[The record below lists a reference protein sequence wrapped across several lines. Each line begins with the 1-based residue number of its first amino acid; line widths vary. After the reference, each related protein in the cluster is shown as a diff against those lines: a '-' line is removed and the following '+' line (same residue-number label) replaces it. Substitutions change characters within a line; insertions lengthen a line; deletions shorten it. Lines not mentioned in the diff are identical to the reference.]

1 MKKIK
6 EALSSNRIFV
16 LIFAAAA
23 AASVV
28 YILPPYDADII
39 NYDSAYQF
47 FLTTK
52 SFPDMARLIPEDYSP
67 PLYAFLLKLWTMI
80 FGETLA
86 SMRAASL
93 VNVWG
98 MLFLAAFPIR
108 EAFGK
113 TASLLCTVF
122 FLFSSVNFVLIPEIR
137 PTVPAYFLVTACAVY
152 SYLAFFKEKKYAYVC
167 LTVFSVL
174 AMYTHNIGMLSAL
187 AIYITAGAMSL
198 CRREFAK
205 TRRFVISGAVCAV
218 CYLPWL
224 TVVFKQFGNVK
235 SNYWSSGGLSLYKA
249 FDWSV
254 LSNLKDFGGNIC
266 GVIFPIALALTL
278 CTLVIM
284 KAMSPE
290 IRGAK
295 TLSDIKKLWE
305 KYRERFSKALFLVLT
320 LAGPVAAVALF
331 SLVGHPIITKR
342 YFYIFCG
349 TAMLILAV
357 LFSRCGKKA
366 VAVCAAAMF
375 AVNFSLG
382 AFNLKKQL
390 DSSDFIEMTRQI
402 AAENPDGD
410 IAFLHSHEWTLG
422 IMMYYFPDARHY
434 IFDDTWCVLNTYEV
448 FPTEVI
454 NIGGLENM
462 SEYEDGFY
470 IFGGYFPDQP
480 IALDE
485 EYGHLEGYS
494 CGEIGSFTEPYT
506 YQKGWTL
513 YYVKG

>member
-1 MKKIK
+1 MTKIK
-6 EALSSNRIFV
+6 KALSSDRIFAV
-16 LIFAAAA
+16 VFAVAA
-23 AASVV
+23 AASVI
-28 YILPPYDADII
+28 YILPPYNADII

-52 SFPDMARLIPEDYSP
+52 SFPEMARLIPEDYSP

-113 TASLLCTVF
+113 LTSLMCTVF
-122 FLFSSVNFVLIPEIR
+122 FLFSSVNFILIPEIR
-137 PTVPAYFLVTACAVY
+137 PTVLAYFLVTACAVY
-152 SYLAFFKEKKYAYVC
+152 AYLAFFMEKRYAYVC

-198 CRREFAK
+198 CRREFKK
-205 TRRFVISGAVCAV
+205 TRRFIISGAICAV

-224 TVVFKQFGNVK
+224 TVVLKQFGNVK
-235 SNYWSSGGLSLYKA
+235 NNYWSAGGFSLYNA
-249 FDWSV
+249 FDWAV
-254 LSNLKDFGGNIC
+254 LSNLKDFGGGIC
-266 GVIFPIALALTL
+266 GMIFPIALALTL
-278 CTLVIM
+278 CALVIA

-295 TLSDIKKLWE
+295 SVSELKKLGS
-305 KYRERFSKALFLVLT
+305 KYGERFSKTLFLILT
-320 LAGPVAAVALF
+320 FAGPIAAVALF
-331 SLVGHPIITKR
+331 SLVGHPIIVRR

-357 LFSRCGKKA
+357 FVSKSGKKA
-366 VAVCAAAMF
+366 IAAGAAALF
-375 AVNFSLG
+375 AVNFFLG

-390 DSSDFIEMTRQI
+390 DESDFIEMTEYI
-402 AAENPDGD
+402 SAENPDGD
-410 IAFLHSHEWTLG
+410 IAFLHPHEWTLG
-422 IMMYYFPDARHY
+422 IMMYYFPGARHY
-434 IFDDTWCVLNTYEV
+434 IFDNTWCVLNTYDV
-448 FPTEVI
+448 FPAEVI
-454 NIGGLENM
+454 NIGKLENM
-462 SEYEDGFY
+462 SEYEDDFY
-470 IFGGYFPDQP
+470 IFGGSFPDQP
-480 IALDE
+480 ISLDA
-485 EYGHLEGYS
+485 EYGMTEGYS
-494 CGEIGSFTEPYT
+494 TEEIGVFTEPYT

-513 YYVKG
+513 YHVKG